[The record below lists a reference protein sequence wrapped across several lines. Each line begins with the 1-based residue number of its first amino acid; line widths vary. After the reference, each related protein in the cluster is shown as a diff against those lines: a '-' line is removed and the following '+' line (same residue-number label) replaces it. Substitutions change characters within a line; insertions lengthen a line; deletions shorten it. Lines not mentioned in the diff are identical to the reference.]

1 MNLDFR
7 VLHVQFQ
14 AMFLPIVAF
23 FCQFYLETR
32 KSIYP
37 VLYGSSKQ
45 IIPVSQTC
53 YDSSVSFAFLQ
64 RSELVIIEACMST
77 GSMEAACDLFKEA
90 QCQLLGCLCLIELE
104 DLKGRDKLKDIP
116 FHSIIKY

>member
-1 MNLDFR
+1 MAAANKL
-7 VLHVQFQ
+7 
-14 AMFLPIVAF
+14 FLLA
-23 FCQFYLETR
+23 
-32 KSIYP
+32 K
-37 VLYGSSKQ
+37 
-45 IIPVSQTC
+45 TC

-104 DLKGRDKLKDIP
+104 DLKGRDKIKDIP
-116 FHSIIKY
+116 FHSIIKYWFSH